1 MSDTTPTRG
10 ELTPGEGGGK
20 TDLHAR
26 ALAHAD
32 EAWRQEFD
40 NVSSGRDCQRF
51 YVGGEAQW
59 DTQAL
64 QDRKSANRPALTMN
78 RCPGFVRQLTGEVRQ
93 NPPSIKVLPS
103 KDGATIEAAE
113 IFNGLIR
120 NIEQQSIAKAA
131 YTKATE
137 NAAQAGIGGWRVV
150 TKYSSDDSFD
160 QDIRIERINDPFQIL
175 IDPLAQAPDK
185 SDMRYGFVF
194 EDLAK
199 EVYAKRYPKVPA
211 ESLPTNVA
219 DQAMTWR
226 TINTIKVAEYWY
238 REPVK
243 KTLQMLEDGT
253 VRYADDEIEEGE
265 MLAPVSQER
274 EVTVQQ
280 VRTCLV
286 SGAGILEG
294 PTDWAGRYIPI
305 CVVVG
310 EEIWSDGRAVRKGMI
325 HDMRDPQRVY
335 NYTRTAAVE
344 AVSMQPKA
352 PFILTADQASGY
364 ESQWSN
370 AGTQN
375 LAALFYKGDPR
386 ANGAPQRSAP
396 PLASQGL
403 DVQSQLA
410 VGDLEGVAGIYKAGL
425 GAPSNET
432 SGRAIMARQQ
442 EGDTGTYLYIDN
454 LGIAIQYCGKIL
466 VDLIPRI
473 YDSTRIVRTL
483 GEDGSAKMVKINETA
498 LDQTGMEIVLNDLS
512 AGEYDVTVSTGPSFA
527 TKRAEATAFM
537 TELLRGFPALT
548 DLAGD
553 IIIKNMD
560 VPGAD
565 EITARIREAKG
576 LDEEGKPKQGEEKV
590 DPVAQA
596 QAAKDTASAMKDG
609 ASTDKIVA
617 ETTAIE
623 LGNAQMYLQMQEFMS
638 QLPAILSALQ
648 QATQGGQSG
657 QPGGQGAMP
666 EQGMPMPGEQMPPMG
681 EMPPMDG
688 GGLPPMEMAPDELP
702 PMGIA
707 PDDDGLPPTIEIGGA
722 VAPA

>member
-1 MSDTTPTRG
+1 MADVTPTRG
-10 ELTPGEGGGK
+10 ELAPGDGNGGAD
-20 TDLHAR
+20 DLHKL

-32 EAWRQEFD
+32 EAWKQEFD

-59 DTQAL
+59 DTQTLAN
-64 QDRKSANRPALTMN
+64 RKAANRPALTMN
-78 RCPGFVRQLTGEVRQ
+78 RGPGFVRQLTGEVMQ
-93 NPPSIKVLPS
+93 NPPGIKVLPA

-120 NIEQQSIAKAA
+120 NIEQQSVARSA

-150 TKYSSDDSFD
+150 TQYSSDDSFN
-160 QDIRIERINDPFQIL
+160 QDIRIKRINDPFQIL
-175 IDPLAQAPDK
+175 IDPLAQEPDK

-199 EVYAKRYPKVPA
+199 EEYQKRYPKVPA

-219 DQAMTWR
+219 DQALSWR
-226 TINTIKVAEYWY
+226 TVNTIKIAEYWY

-243 KTLQMLEDGT
+243 KTLQLHENGDVSYAEDP
-253 VRYADDEIEEGE
+253 VKEGE
-265 MLAPVSQER
+265 EPNPSPVVQKR
-274 EVTVQQ
+274 PVVVQQ
-280 VRTCLV
+280 VRTCLM

-310 EEIWSDGRAVRKGMI
+310 EEVWSDGRAVRKGMI

-344 AVSMQPKA
+344 AVALQPKA

-386 ANGAPQRSAP
+386 ANGPPKRSEP

-410 VGDLEGVAGIYKAGL
+410 ISDLEGVTGIYKAGL

-442 EGDTGTYLYIDN
+442 EGDTGTYHYIFN

-466 VDLIPRI
+466 VDLIPKI
-473 YDSTRIVRTL
+473 YDSTRVVRTL
-483 GEDGSAKMVKINETA
+483 GEDGSAKMVKINEPQQ
-498 LDQTGMEIVLNDLS
+498 DQRTGMEIVMNDLS

-527 TKRAEATAFM
+527 TKRAEASQFM
-537 TELLRGFPALT
+537 TELLRSFPKIA
-548 DLAGD
+548 DVAGD
-553 IIIKNMD
+553 LIIKNMD
-560 VPGAD
+560 VAGAE
-565 EITARIREAKG
+565 EIAARIRMASG
-576 LDEEGKPKQGEEKV
+576 LDDEGKPIPQEQKP
-590 DPVAQA
+590 DPKDAASAIKDAATADKTRAETTQIDLQNAQLYSTMQAFASQLPEIMQQLQQITAAA
-596 QAAKDTASAMKDG
+596 QAA
-609 ASTDKIVA
+609 
-617 ETTAIE
+617 
-623 LGNAQMYLQMQEFMS
+623 
-638 QLPAILSALQ
+638 P
-648 QATQGGQSG
+648 G
-657 QPGGQGAMP
+657 QPGEPPGPHDEMAEPPQGEPDADNM
-666 EQGMPMPGEQMPPMG
+666 GAPPMA
-681 EMPPMDG
+681 EMPP
-688 GGLPPMEMAPDELP
+688 EMPSD
-702 PMGIA
+702 
-707 PDDDGLPPTIEIGGA
+707 LPPTVEIGGA
-722 VAPA
+722 SAPA